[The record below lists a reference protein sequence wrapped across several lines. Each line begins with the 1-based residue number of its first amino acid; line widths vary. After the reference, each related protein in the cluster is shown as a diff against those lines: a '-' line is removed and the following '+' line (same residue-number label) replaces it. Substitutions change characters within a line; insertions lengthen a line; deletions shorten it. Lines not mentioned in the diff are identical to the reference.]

1 MSTLAR
7 AQTWPILAGASV
19 MLSLSM
25 GMRQSLGLFVLPVT
39 RDIGVTAADF
49 TFAIAVQNIV
59 WGVTQPLFGALA
71 DRFGVRL
78 VALLGTLIYAAGMA
92 VTMTAH
98 GAGALMLGAGI
109 LIGIALSCTA
119 SSIAMSAGART
130 ATDARARSLVLGL
143 VSAAGSVGAFIAAP
157 LAQGIMDSDGWRMA
171 LAAFLGLAAVM
182 LPAAWFTGRA
192 DSLPVTVE
200 KGPTLGLKAALGEAF
215 GHGGYLTMA
224 AAFFVC
230 GLQLVFITTHLPVYI
245 ATCGLDPMLGAQML
259 AVIGFFNIG
268 GSYLF
273 GWLGSRYP
281 NHILLAI
288 IYIVR
293 SILIT
298 AYFLLP
304 VSTFSTLLFA
314 AAMGLL
320 WLGVVPLVNGLVAR
334 MFGLKFMATLTGIAF
349 FSHQLGSFLGAW
361 GGGLIYDALGSYTL
375 AWQLAVAIGL
385 VAGVAQLMMN
395 VRPSPRVAMA
405 AAAAE

>member
-59 WGVTQPLFGALA
+59 WGVTQPVFGALA
-71 DRFGVRL
+71 DRFGVR
-78 VALLGTLIYAAGMA
+78 VVTLLGVLIYAVGIA

-119 SSIAMSAGART
+119 SSIAMAAGART
-130 ATDARARSLVLGL
+130 AADARSRSLVLGL

-192 DSLPVTVE
+192 DSLAVTVE
-200 KGPTLGLKAALGEAF
+200 KGPSLGLKAALAEAF

-230 GLQLVFITTHLPVYI
+230 GLQLVFITTHLPTYL

-293 SILIT
+293 SIFIT

-385 VAGVAQLMMN
+385 VAGIAQLMMN
-395 VRPSPRVAMA
+395 VRPSPRLAMA